1 MGSLDQANLWRQAPE
16 SLVAGLATTSD
27 KIRTLFKA
35 GYSRSEISKFLNIR
49 YQHVRNVLVRDGF
62 LGTRIDAA
70 RPQPDAPA
78 GRTLQDPTQIRV
90 KVGPG
95 GRICIPVPFRNA
107 LGIDEGS
114 VVFVRREG
122 EELHLVSDAIE
133 LRRIRATLNQH
144 VPDGVSLVDELL
156 RERRREVGR
165 RGHG

>member
-1 MGSLDQANLWRQAPE
+1 MGTLDQTSLRRQAPE

-27 KIRTLFKA
+27 KIRALFKA
-35 GYSRSEISKFLNIR
+35 GYSRSEISNFLDIR

-62 LGTRIDAA
+62 LGTRIDDA
-70 RPQPDAPA
+70 RPQPNAPA
-78 GRTLQDPTQIRV
+78 GRTPQDPAQVRV

-122 EELHLVSDAIE
+122 EELHLVSDAVE

-156 RERRREVGR
+156 RERRREAGR
-165 RGHG
+165 GGEG